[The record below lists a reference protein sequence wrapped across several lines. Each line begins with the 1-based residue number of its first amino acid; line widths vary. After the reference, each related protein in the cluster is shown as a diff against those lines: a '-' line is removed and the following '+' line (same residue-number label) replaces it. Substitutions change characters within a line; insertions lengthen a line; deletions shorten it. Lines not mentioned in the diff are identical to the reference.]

1 MAIEAKIISP
11 PSAQFVEWKA
21 STKHILGEAP
31 NYLPNNIKPGR
42 LDVCEGARQ
51 ATLGDGLMHF
61 LGIELANG
69 KSVNLGLVQ
78 ANEQSDGGLIS
89 VSGVNKGFIQLTEQ
103 VIFSYEDIIVE
114 FNPASVCVAN
124 EKLAQ

>member
-1 MAIEAKIISP
+1 
-11 PSAQFVEWKA
+11 
-21 STKHILGEAP
+21 
-31 NYLPNNIKPGR
+31 
-42 LDVCEGARQ
+42 
-51 ATLGDGLMHF
+51 MHF